1 MDKKI
6 SSFNRLTIYEDEF
19 LEYEIHVL
27 KKKLISVIQEADNN
41 LLDEKVLCVSRE
53 LDELILR
60 LVNEK
65 GIGLGDIDID

>member
-41 LLDEKVLCVSRE
+41 LLDEKVLRVSCE
-53 LDELILR
+53 LDELILK
-60 LVNEK
+60 LVNK
-65 GIGLGDIDID
+65 KGLGYGDINID

>member
-41 LLDEKVLCVSRE
+41 LLDEKVLRVSCE
-53 LDELILR
+53 LDKLILK
-60 LVNEK
+60 LVNKK
-65 GIGLGDIDID
+65 G